1 MERSLSKL
9 KPKNEMGHGNEIGLS
24 LAARGKSKKGIGC
37 KKKEVKPYA
46 WEGQCHGIVT
56 PMKRMEG

>member
-1 MERSLSKL
+1 
-9 KPKNEMGHGNEIGLS
+9 MGHGNEFGLG
-24 LAARGKSKKGIGC
+24 LAVRGKSKKGIGC

-46 WEGQCHGIVT
+46 WEGECHGIVT